1 MFRCT
6 EHFTDS
12 STYPQVVVTI
22 KNHFNKIYVPAVVA
36 AVENGELR
44 LHELEHGAAARRF
57 EVAGAPVRARF
68 AGGLGGQGREG
79 EGEGESSV
87 RVSTQSTV
95 HSTQHTRSL
104 RLSLPSLTLE
114 DRNEKDR
121 RFLITAPLPS
131 LSGKS
136 CDET

>member
-1 MFRCT
+1 M
-6 EHFTDS
+6 
-12 STYPQVVVTI
+12 
-22 KNHFNKIYVPAVVA
+22 A

-87 RVSTQSTV
+87 RVSTQYTV
-95 HSTQHTRSL
+95 HSTQYTVHTVSSSL
-104 RLSLPSLTLE
+104 ASLSLPSLTLE